1 MFFLHILFPLK
12 KRKKAPLQGCSHR
25 DRYTSK
31 RTSQSAS
38 DKGSMTIEASFVLP
52 LLLCAFMGIVMLGKL
67 FLVSQGMDMAL
78 LETARQIARKEHVLT
93 AHGQEGEGI
102 FLAPAIFQKV
112 KDQGDGTTGLEVTG
126 VSFTGS
132 KYLASSKE
140 LLLSVTYKVKIP
152 GLLLGTWKIP
162 LTCKVKQKVWN
173 GYAPLSSEGKKN
185 GDYVYITEDGEAYH
199 EDGQCYHLHIS
210 VKAVNNTKKYYDGD
224 TALRPCEYCVE
235 GTKRKTVLY
244 IPREGECYHEAI
256 DCSGLTRR
264 VTSVARS
271 ETEGRIPCEDCC
283 KKE

>member
-1 MFFLHILFPLK
+1 
-12 KRKKAPLQGCSHR
+12 
-25 DRYTSK
+25 
-31 RTSQSAS
+31 
-38 DKGSMTIEASFVLP
+38 MTIEASFVLP

-140 LLLSVTYKVKIP
+140 LLLSVTYKV
-152 GLLLGTWKIP
+152 
-162 LTCKVKQKVWN
+162 
-173 GYAPLSSEGKKN
+173 GKKN